1 MTTLVET
8 PAEVLAP
15 ASKVSLPHAKGG
27 RRQRIDFFFV
37 LVLLI
42 GVAAGANQVIFATDP
57 DLWWHVRTGSW
68 ILQHRAIPVH
78 DVFSSFAMG
87 KTWIVY
93 EWLFD
98 VPVSKI
104 FGLWGLRGILTATA
118 LLVLA
123 CATALTALLARYTRL
138 SRAMILTAI
147 ATLAMSPLHS
157 PRPWL
162 FTILFFTIEL
172 NLLLQAWERNR
183 PAWLLPVIP
192 LFILWAN
199 IHIRFVYGL
208 GLIGLFALLGSIP
221 ATSKWRLLVAGHR
234 SLRAVWFWVILAGSL
249 LATLVNPYGWRVYSE
264 VIQYATDNVVLNSI
278 SEMRALQFRDF
289 TDWIALLLICS
300 AWFSLGTAQKKS
312 ALLVSL
318 MAVSCWFG
326 FHRGRDIWFPI
337 IVSTVALASRI
348 GSSED
353 DLRPLGWRRWAVAAP
368 LGMALA
374 LPMLLLTGPS
384 ESDLQKAVGEHYPNQ
399 ASAYIQ
405 SHDLEGPL
413 YNTFD
418 WGGYLIWR
426 LPDLP
431 VSIDGRTN
439 VQGSQHLTRSIESEE
454 GRKNWTEDREL
465 MKAKTLLLN
474 RDSALASILRSD
486 ARFRLVY
493 EDKIAVIFLR
503 QIAAL

>member
-1 MTTLVET
+1 MTTSVE
-8 PAEVLAP
+8 AP
-15 ASKVSLPHAKGG
+15 ACEAPIVSKVSPGAGSEG
-27 RRQRIDFFFV
+27 RRKRIDSIFLV
-37 LVLLI
+37 VLLI
-42 GVAAGANQVIFATDP
+42 SVAVSANGVNAVTDP
-57 DLWWHVRTGSW
+57 DLWWHLRTGSW
-68 ILQHRAIPVH
+68 IIQHHAVPVH
-78 DVFSSFAMG
+78 DIFSSFAMG
-87 KTWIVY
+87 KPWIAY
-93 EWLFD
+93 HWLFD
-98 VPVSKI
+98 VLASKI

-118 LLVLA
+118 LLMLA
-123 CATALTALLARYTRL
+123 CAAALTALLARYTRL
-138 SRAMILTAI
+138 SRAMILTAA
-147 ATLAMSPLHS
+147 ATVALSPLHN

-162 FTILFFTIEL
+162 FTVLFFTIEL
-172 NLLLQAWERNR
+172 YLLLQACERNR

-199 IHIRFVYGL
+199 IHIQFVYGL
-208 GLIGLFALLGSIP
+208 GLIGLFALLGSIL
-221 ATSKWRLLVAGHR
+221 AASKWGLPVAGHG
-234 SLRAVWFWVILAGSL
+234 SLRAVWLWVILAGSL

-278 SEMRALQFRDF
+278 SEMRALQFRGF

-300 AWFSLGTAQKKS
+300 AWFSLGTGQKKS

-326 FHRGRDIWFPI
+326 FHRGRDIWFPVI
-337 IVSTVALASRI
+337 ISTVVLASRT

-353 DLRPLGWRRWAVAAP
+353 DHRPLGRTRWAAAVALAVV
-368 LGMALA
+368 LA
-374 LPMLLLTGPS
+374 LPVLLLNGPS
-384 ESDLQKAVGEHYPNQ
+384 DSNLQKAVGEHYPNQ

-405 SHDLEGPL
+405 SHDVKGPL

-426 LPDLP
+426 LPDMP

-439 VQGSQHLTRSIESEE
+439 VQGSPHLTRSFETEE
-454 GRKNWTEDREL
+454 GRKNWAEDREL
-465 MKAKTLLLN
+465 MKAKTILLN

-486 ARFRLVY
+486 SRFRLVY

-503 QIAAL
+503 RIATP